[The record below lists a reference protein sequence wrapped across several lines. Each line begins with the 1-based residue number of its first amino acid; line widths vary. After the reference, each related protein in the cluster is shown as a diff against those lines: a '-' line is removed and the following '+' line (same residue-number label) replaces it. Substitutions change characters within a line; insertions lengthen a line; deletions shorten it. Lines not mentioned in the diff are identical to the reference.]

1 MQSLSKN
8 RDGQNSGDR
17 AAILAYSTIRRNGN
31 RLQTVSLV
39 PRHYPLSPRPW
50 GRRPH
55 WSATKVQTRLTPFR
69 PVTSAPGS
77 IKVSSHAMNSLEAG
91 RSRMFRK
98 GALLASF
105 IVLAGMW
112 AGAQSSAP
120 VVTMSV
126 TLPDGRSQ
134 ELTAPESG
142 LATVSLKDG
151 TEYGFRPT
159 IQDSAPWNRIVV
171 TIFRTATANAPT
183 QILGEIELK
192 RGGAAVDSKT
202 NPSFKVAVPKVS
214 PPATQTSST
223 S

>member
-1 MQSLSKN
+1 
-8 RDGQNSGDR
+8 
-17 AAILAYSTIRRNGN
+17 
-31 RLQTVSLV
+31 
-39 PRHYPLSPRPW
+39 
-50 GRRPH
+50 
-55 WSATKVQTRLTPFR
+55 
-69 PVTSAPGS
+69 
-77 IKVSSHAMNSLEAG
+77 
-91 RSRMFRK
+91 MFRK
-98 GALLASF
+98 GALLAFF
-105 IVLAGMW
+105 IVLAGML

-171 TIFRTATANAPT
+171 AIFRTATTNAPT